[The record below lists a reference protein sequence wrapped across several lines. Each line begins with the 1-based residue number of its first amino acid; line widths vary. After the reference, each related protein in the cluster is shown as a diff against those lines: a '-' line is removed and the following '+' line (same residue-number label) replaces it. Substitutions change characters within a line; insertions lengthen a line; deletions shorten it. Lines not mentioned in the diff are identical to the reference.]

1 MSLIELIAGV
11 EAREPTLTVFNADP
25 AVTQELREHF
35 ADRNVRIAEERTDAG
50 PEGYAVLSRDGEF
63 VTAVAVDELL
73 PGVGDDPAATDE
85 TGAADDGPLEGET
98 PEEVGAGARGRV
110 GEPILDHLDE
120 TMFTSYSHADMVA
133 ASREI
138 EDRAWRVG
146 DGELHAGFQTLDVLT
161 GETDTYDLL
170 GEKDRLSVHAYAA
183 NEGDPPDVEHY
194 TVHVGETA
202 EIRETW
208 FVGPG
213 VRRAAVAPLV
223 LPLDHVAERH
233 RPRVAA
239 VPVGVLDGLAL
250 DEGDVER
257 ALQLPLDLVGRER
270 VAAFELADEARL
282 LVELVGQF
290 LLAEPAG
297 LAGVPDL
304 VVVVGGDLV
313 HVVEHVARPRR
324 TARRAGRPARGTGRG
339 GRRLP
344 GARARGVLAAAGAG
358 GLVADLGTEVRTRAT
373 QLQFGAFDLRRRQR
387 GLVGATH
394 LTLGHTRR

>member
-11 EAREPTLTVFNADP
+11 EAREPTLTVFNADS
-25 AVTQELREHF
+25 AVTEELREHF

-63 VTAVAVDELL
+63 VTAVTVDELL
-73 PGVGDDPAATDE
+73 PGVGDE
-85 TGAADDGPLEGET
+85 TGAADDGPLERET
-98 PEEVGAGARGRV
+98 PERVGAGARGQV

-208 FVGPG
+208 FV
-213 VRRAAVAPLV
+213 AY
-223 LPLDHVAERH
+223 
-233 RPRVAA
+233 
-239 VPVGVLDGLAL
+239 DGGGYDDAKC
-250 DEGDVER
+250 
-257 ALQLPLDLVGRER
+257 A
-270 VAAFELADEARL
+270 
-282 LVELVGQF
+282 
-290 LLAEPAG
+290 LLAE
-297 LAGVPDL
+297 
-304 VVVVGGDLV
+304 
-313 HVVEHVARPRR
+313 E
-324 TARRAGRPARGTGRG
+324 RAPGEFFGFWSYDPETVDYIIDYLTEQYGTGNGEIEPTDDTGEDR
-339 GRRLP
+339 
-344 GARARGVLAAAGAG
+344 
-358 GLVADLGTEVRTRAT
+358 E
-373 QLQFGAFDLRRRQR
+373 
-387 GLVGATH
+387 
-394 LTLGHTRR
+394 